1 MGCIQM
7 KRRPTKIVAMKT
19 VNEDIVFTSTSNIR
33 DIYSFEKILGHG
45 SFGVVKLARLRSNPQ
60 KRVAVKIIDKS
71 RVIGREGMLA
81 TEIYVLQRM
90 DHPNII
96 KFYEVY
102 QDELFL
108 YLCMEFCEGGELL
121 ERIARSAKTLSEG

>member
-1 MGCIQM
+1 
-7 KRRPTKIVAMKT
+7 
-19 VNEDIVFTSTSNIR
+19 
-33 DIYSFEKILGHG
+33 
-45 SFGVVKLARLRSNPQ
+45 
-60 KRVAVKIIDKS
+60 
-71 RVIGREGMLA
+71 
-81 TEIYVLQRM
+81 M

-121 ERIARSAKTLSEG
+121 EGIARSGKTLTEG